1 MGSTKNVSE
10 IMLIYLK
17 RLQAGLLTTVCKLCR
32 LYSLPGPPLTEK
44 SSIMELLD
52 HNVTVGLGVI
62 GNWAAQNTRF
72 DLAWVS
78 GRSTEKVLVC
88 HGAQSC
94 CILTRLPSGQAVV
107 SLKQIHSHLPQQI

>member
-1 MGSTKNVSE
+1 
-10 IMLIYLK
+10 MLF
-17 RLQAGLLTTVCKLCR
+17 R
-32 LYSLPGPPLTEK
+32 SEK

-78 GRSTEKVLVC
+78 GLSTEQVLVC
-88 HGAQSC
+88 YDAQSY
-94 CILTRLPSGQAVV
+94 CIWLDCHRGGWS
-107 SLKQIHSHLPQQI
+107 SF